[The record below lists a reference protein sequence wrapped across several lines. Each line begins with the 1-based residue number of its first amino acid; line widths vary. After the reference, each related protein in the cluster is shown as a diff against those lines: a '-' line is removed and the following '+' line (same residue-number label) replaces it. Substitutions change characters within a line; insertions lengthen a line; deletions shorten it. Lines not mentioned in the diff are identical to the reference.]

1 MKKFMYDFEK
11 RIKEKLLVYLTIIFI
26 LAIIGIIF

>member
-1 MKKFMYDFEK
+1 MKKFIYDLEK
-11 RIKEKLLVYLTIIFI
+11 KIKDRLIIYLAIIFI

>member
-1 MKKFMYDFEK
+1 MKKFIYDFEK

>member
-26 LAIIGIIF
+26 LSIIGIIF